1 MIEGIKHI
9 LRSIKIFRRSK
20 AINPNQAFGEALQQ
34 HIANSAEL
42 NQHSFSHQKTTYEHF
57 VGEEDDDDYEEDFGV
72 VDCECDDDNKRK
84 CGRKD
89 CPRPSI
95 STIVVCVFLFLV
107 FVFLPAV
114 YLLHC
119 FDLLKSHW
127 DVSEDANGDGP
138 SGYSA
143 WEYAMVDHTYGDSVI
158 DEFSAA
164 AKGKGALKKR
174 LRDIVITERPV
185 PTETA
190 APTRPPPPPTP
201 PPYSQCS
208 VVPDS
213 LRFDCFPGEGASKEG
228 CESRGCCWIP
238 RGQERN
244 RDKNHAGEVV
254 IGPNN
259 EIPEDPKSQSN
270 GVDAHEDGNNIINVA
285 DPKLDKS
292 LEESKEGFPPLD
304 VPYCFFPPGNADHYY
319 SWINI
324 TMHKRSY
331 RDTRIEDEG
340 SEPKHGTMTGFL
352 QLRNPSPYPSD
363 IPLLR
368 VDVLFET
375 PERIRVKITDA
386 NHPRY
391 EPPYP
396 EVPVMDFNRK
406 DMFRLSPRD
415 LFYRVNM
422 DKSHVGFEVVRRSNN
437 RTVFDSR
444 SVGALVYADQFLQFS
459 ALLPKDSSLYGL
471 GEHQGPLKLST
482 DWQRVVLFNH
492 DSVPKNNTNL
502 YGSHPFLMATEKDG
516 NSIGVF
522 LLNSNAMEVIL
533 QPGPAVTFRAIG
545 GIIDLHIFIGET
557 PGDVVAQYTDV
568 VGRSFMPPLWGLG
581 FHLCRFGYKTLNRT
595 REVSESVRKA
605 GIPLDVQWNDLDY
618 MKQGNDFTY
627 DPVNFKGLPEF
638 VEELHKLGMHYIP
651 LIDAGISGGDKAGTY
666 PPYDEGLAAGV
677 FIKNSSGLPFV
688 GKVWNKVSTV
698 WPDFTNP
705 TSVPY
710 WSTQMERLHKQFPFD
725 GAWID
730 MNEPSNFYS
739 GTEKGC
745 PTSGTEPGP
754 YGRKESSLE
763 HPPYLPPVEGSLL
776 AYKTICMSAR
786 HFAGSHYDV
795 HNLHGFTH
803 AIVTSFA
810 LTELRGKRPFVISR
824 STFAGHGHYAGH
836 WTGDE
841 ASTWTD
847 MANTIPAILNF
858 NIFGVPL
865 VGADICGFNGNTTV
879 ELCSRWSQL
888 GAFYPFS
895 RNHNT
900 DDAIDQD
907 PVSLGP
913 MVVQSARKAL
923 LIRYSLLPFL
933 YTLFWRSHAFG
944 EAVARPLF
952 FEFPDDPNTHEI
964 DRQFLWG
971 YSLMIVPVLEE
982 GKTSVEAYIPSGLWY
997 DFYSKKLISSS
1008 HKGGHKMTLPA
1019 PADTIPLL
1027 VRGGTIIPMQA
1038 PNMTTGET
1046 RKNKLELMIALD
1058 NETCAAG
1065 VLYWD
1070 EDDALNTWDEG
1081 HYSFMTFTVGP
1092 ENTKPESKAEDEA
1105 MYLNEKIE
1113 GTVRASVLSGVLTW
1127 RGVPISVNLG
1137 AIRVMGVNGPIK
1149 GVSANGQ
1156 PIPYSYDDK
1165 LKYLVVENLNLDLN
1179 TVFIVMWY

>member
-1 MIEGIKHI
+1 MLDGIKHI
-9 LRSIKIFRRSK
+9 LRSIRVFRRSK
-20 AINPNQAFGEALQQ
+20 AGNPNQAFGEALQQ
-34 HIANSAEL
+34 HIASSAEL
-42 NQHSFSHQKTTYEHF
+42 NQHSFSHQKPTYEHF

-72 VDCECDDDNKRK
+72 VDCECDDENKRK

-89 CPRPSI
+89 CPRPNI
-95 STIVVCVFLFLV
+95 ATILVCVLLFLV
-107 FVFLPAV
+107 FVLLPAV

-127 DVSEDANGDGP
+127 EVNEDGNGDGP

-158 DEFSAA
+158 GDFASS

-174 LRDIVITERPV
+174 LREIVITERPPV
-185 PTETA
+185 LETS
-190 APTRPPPPPTP
+190 APTRSPTP
-201 PPYSQCS
+201 PPHSQCS
-208 VVPDS
+208 ALPEAR
-213 LRFDCFPGEGASKEG
+213 RFDCFPGEGASKEG
-228 CESRGCCWIP
+228 CEARGCCWVP
-238 RGQERN
+238 TVQEVRRDYNYGSKVEVNSEGQGNKE
-244 RDKNHAGEVV
+244 
-254 IGPNN
+254 PNN
-259 EIPEDPKSQSN
+259 LSN
-270 GVDAHEDGNNIINVA
+270 SVDSHNEGGKMKNVA
-285 DPKLDKS
+285 DRKAA
-292 LEESKEGFPPLD
+292 EGEGLPPLN
-304 VPYCFFPPGNADHYY
+304 VPYCYFPPGDTGHYY
-319 SWINI
+319 SWVNI
-324 TMHKRSY
+324 SSEVVPSY
-331 RDTRIEDEG
+331 RDLELDPLEDERSLMETGLG
-340 SEPKHGTMTGFL
+340 SMTGFL
-352 QLRNPSPYPSD
+352 KLHTPSPYPSD

-368 VDVLFET
+368 VDVKFET
-375 PERIRVKITDA
+375 KERLRVKITDA
-386 NHPRY
+386 SHPRY

-396 EVPVMDFNRK
+396 EVPILDISRK
-406 DMFRLSPRD
+406 DRNTVQPQDSL
-415 LFYRVNM
+415 YRVEM
-422 DKSHVGFEVVRRSNN
+422 DKSRVGFAVIRRSNN
-437 RTVFDSR
+437 RTLFDSR
-444 SVGALVYADQFLQFS
+444 SVGALVYADQFLQMS
-459 ALLPKDSSLYGL
+459 ALLPSDSSMYGI
-471 GEHQGPLKLST
+471 GEHQAPLNLPVN
-482 DWQRVVLFNH
+482 WQRFVLFNH

-502 YGSHPFLMATEKDG
+502 YGSHPFYMATEKDG
-516 NSIGVF
+516 SSHGVF

-545 GIIDLHIFIGET
+545 GVIDLHFFLGPSPRE
-557 PGDVVAQYTDV
+557 VVAQYTDL
-568 VGRSFMPPLWGLG
+568 VGRPFMPPLWGLG

-595 REVSESVRKA
+595 REVCESVRKA

-627 DPVNFKGLPEF
+627 DPETFKGLPEF
-638 VEELHKLGMHYIP
+638 VEELHKLGMHYVP

-710 WSTQMERLHKQFPFD
+710 WSTQMERLHKQVAFD

-754 YGRKESSLE
+754 YGRREADLE

-776 AYKTICMSAR
+776 AFKTVCMSAR

-810 LTELRGKRPFVISR
+810 MTELRGRRPFVISR

-836 WTGDE
+836 WSGDE

-847 MANTIPAILNF
+847 MANTVPAILNF

-900 DDAIDQD
+900 DDGIDQD

-913 MVVQSARKAL
+913 LVVQSARKAL
-923 LIRYSLLPFL
+923 LIRYSLLPYL
-933 YTLFWRSHAFG
+933 YTLFWRAHAFG
-944 EAVARPLF
+944 DTVARPLF
-952 FEFPDDPNTHEI
+952 FEFPDDPNTHGI

-971 YSLMIVPVLEE
+971 SGFMIVPVLDE
-982 GKTSVEAYIPSGLWY
+982 GKTAVDAYIPKGIWY
-997 DFYSKKLISSS
+997 DFYSKEVISSS
-1008 HKGGHKMTLPA
+1008 ETGHMVTLPA

-1038 PNMTTGET
+1038 PNMTTGQT
-1046 RKNKLELMIALD
+1046 RQNKIELMVAVD
-1058 NETCAAG
+1058 NDTTASG

-1070 EDDALNTWDEG
+1070 DDDSLNTWEEG
-1081 HYSFMTFTVGP
+1081 HYSFLTFTLGKG
-1092 ENTKPESKAEDEA
+1092 NTTPGRRPDSNAELA
-1105 MYLNEKIE
+1105 AKQVTGTAE
-1113 GTVRASVLSGVLTW
+1113 GSVLSGVVTW
-1127 RGVPISVNLG
+1127 RGVPVPVNLG
-1137 AIRVMGVNGPIK
+1137 AVRVMGVSGPVR

-1156 PIPYSYDDK
+1156 SVPFSYDTK
-1165 LKYLVVENLNLDLN
+1165 SKYLVVENLDLDLN
-1179 TVFIVMWY
+1179 TVFIIMWY